1 MHLADGFPVAI
12 DNAFLK
18 LEPRPKLTQSMKV
31 FARISPEGKALIVN
45 EFRTASEL

>member
-1 MHLADGFPVAI
+1 MMHLVDNFPIAV

-18 LEPRPKLTQSMKV
+18 LEPQPLITSSMKV

-45 EFRTASEL
+45 